1 MSDPYTHTLASDQRY
16 RVAQAA
22 NDNPSGHAFHNM
34 EHFHSRPV
42 SSWWLVLTGAV
53 AVGIG
58 LWVCGVW
65 G

>member
-1 MSDPYTHTLASDQRY
+1 MSDSYNHTLASDQRY
-16 RVAQAA
+16 RTAQAA

-34 EHFHSRPV
+34 EHFHAPV
-42 SSWWLVLTGAV
+42 SGWWLVLTGAV
-53 AVGIG
+53 ACGLG